1 MWGYSTLRFDY
12 ALIVHDWDLVE
23 RAILGRLRPLR

>member
-1 MWGYSTLRFDY
+1 MTLRFDY

-23 RAILGRLRPLR
+23 AAVLGALATLARR